1 MVYVLNNLGNPLMPT
16 NRYAKIRILLKKQM
30 AKVVNTKPFTIQLLY
45 NTENAIQPISLGID
59 SGYLN
64 IGFSA
69 ITDKKELI
77 SGEVKLL
84 KGIKDRLKEKAMYRK
99 QRRGRLRYRKTRFD
113 NRKIAKGWLAPSIQH
128 KLDSHIRFIEKLK
141 KLLPI
146 SKITVEVANFD
157 IQKIKN
163 PSISGKE
170 YQEGEQKDF
179 FNLREYVFHRDNHK
193 CQNPNCTNK
202 DKNPILRAHHIKY
215 KSLGGTDSPNNLITL
230 CNKCHTPKNHKKGA
244 FLYDWCLEG
253 YKVKQFK
260 DSTFMSIVRWRLVDY
275 LNSINIETTHTY
287 GYTTKS
293 NRIKLKLEKT
303 HYNDAFCI
311 VGGTIQKKIEPIIYT
326 QIKRNNRSLE
336 KFYDKKIYDIR
347 NNEIKSGQDLF
358 NGRTTRNKGKNTF
371 NLRVYRGQTK
381 TKGRRTIRKERH
393 FYQPNDLVKY
403 SNTIF
408 TVKGTH
414 NKGLRAILKENNKSI
429 KISDLK
435 PYRFNKGFA
444 IIKNIKKEV

>member
-1 MVYVLNNLGNPLMPT
+1 
-16 NRYAKIRILLKKQM
+16 
-30 AKVVNTKPFTIQLLY
+30 
-45 NTENAIQPISLGID
+45 
-59 SGYLN
+59 
-64 IGFSA
+64 
-69 ITDKKELI
+69 
-77 SGEVKLL
+77 
-84 KGIKDRLKEKAMYRK
+84 
-99 QRRGRLRYRKTRFD
+99 
-113 NRKIAKGWLAPSIQH
+113 
-128 KLDSHIRFIEKLK
+128 
-141 KLLPI
+141 
-146 SKITVEVANFD
+146 
-157 IQKIKN
+157 
-163 PSISGKE
+163 
-170 YQEGEQKDF
+170 
-179 FNLREYVFHRDNHK
+179 
-193 CQNPNCTNK
+193 
-202 DKNPILRAHHIKY
+202 
-215 KSLGGTDSPNNLITL
+215 
-230 CNKCHTPKNHKKGA
+230 
-244 FLYDWCLEG
+244 
-253 YKVKQFK
+253 
-260 DSTFMSIVRWRLVDY
+260 MSMVRWRLVDY

-287 GYTTKS
+287 GSITKS

-403 SNTIF
+403 NNTIF

-414 NKGLRAILKENNKSI
+414 NKGLRVILKENNKSI